1 MSRPKRR
8 RIGIE
13 ILSEDELISMR
24 QAGLVVAR
32 ALEAMVAAAQPGVT
46 TRALDQLAVELL
58 AGAGAQSSFLGYEPG
73 YGVPPYPAVSCLS
86 VNDEVV
92 HGIPSERV
100 LTDGDLLSID
110 FGAILGGFHGDA
122 ARSVEIGKVA
132 PAVAGLNQATEQALW
147 VGIGAA
153 HLDGRISD
161 ISAAIEG
168 SLKVGGAKGEGYGI
182 VRELTGHG
190 IGHAMHQPPEIPNH
204 GRPGRG
210 PLIAPGM
217 CLALEPMATLGSGA

>member
-1 MSRPKRR
+1 
-8 RIGIE
+8 
-13 ILSEDELISMR
+13 
-24 QAGLVVAR
+24 
-32 ALEAMVAAAQPGVT
+32 
-46 TRALDQLAVELL
+46 
-58 AGAGAQSSFLGYEPG
+58 
-73 YGVPPYPAVSCLS
+73 
-86 VNDEVV
+86 
-92 HGIPSERV
+92 
-100 LTDGDLLSID
+100 DLLSID

-122 ARSVEIGKVA
+122 ARSDEIGKVA
-132 PAVAGLNQATEQALW
+132 PAVAGLNQATEQAVW

-153 HLDGRISD
+153 RLDGRISD

-210 PLIAPGM
+210 PLITPGM
-217 CLALEPMATLGSGA
+217 CLALEPMATLGSGATTVLDDEWTIVSDDGSYGAHWENTITVTKRGLWVLTELDGGEARLKALNLPYGPLAD